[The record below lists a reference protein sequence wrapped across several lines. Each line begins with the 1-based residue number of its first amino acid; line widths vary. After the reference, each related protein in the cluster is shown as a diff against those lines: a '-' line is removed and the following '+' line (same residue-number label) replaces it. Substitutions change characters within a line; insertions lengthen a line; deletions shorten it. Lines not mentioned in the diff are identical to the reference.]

1 MNKRPSYWSKSVAE
15 KVVESLMPDIFKLVG
30 EDAKEDQQYVDD
42 MKEDLLRAIDLEDDE
57 YRICRNLER
66 STWEVDS
73 ALYDIMSKVA
83 YLRIKHHYT
92 EEKEWVKQH
101 SINLEYSV
109 GQRVTFKKPN
119 GTQVEGEVIKLHE
132 DRASYTVYCE
142 SEGHVRSGVGTHGLV
157 IAAEDLAL
165 VQEERRS
172 NFSVVSPGVGSRE
185 NDV

>member
-83 YLRIKHHYT
+83 HKAPLY
-92 EEKEWVKQH
+92 
-101 SINLEYSV
+101 
-109 GQRVTFKKPN
+109 
-119 GTQVEGEVIKLHE
+119 
-132 DRASYTVYCE
+132 
-142 SEGHVRSGVGTHGLV
+142 
-157 IAAEDLAL
+157 
-165 VQEERRS
+165 
-172 NFSVVSPGVGSRE
+172 
-185 NDV
+185 